1 MTASAPPRPPR
12 TGQPRRRPPAN
23 PAAHD
28 APPRRQPARPNAPKP
43 KAKANPKAK
52 RQRQPQ
58 TPQRPP
64 TRPRRPAGA
73 SPRRRLIGLL
83 AVLVIAAV
91 LVSLRLTQV
100 QVLSNERYIAVG
112 ESQRVRKIDLP
123 AMRGAIFDRDGREL
137 ALSVPRFTVTANPRL
152 ITDPLAVAQALA
164 PILTMDV
171 LHLQDLLS
179 KDKAFVYIARRVPD
193 EIANQIK
200 DLQIPGLEFPTE
212 PTRVL
217 PGGDLAASLLGMVG
231 TDNEGLS
238 GLEIQHD
245 KLLRGQPGFRI
256 VEKDPTGAD
265 IPGSVRD
272 AELSE
277 QGDDL
282 VLTIDRSLQ
291 YETER
296 ALAAQ
301 VLQANAKGGMA
312 IVMHTRTG
320 ELLAMANLSVEN
332 GAVVP
337 AAKNMTL
344 TNVYEPGSVNKMI
357 TVSAALEENLVEP
370 NTTIT
375 VPSTIKVADHVFKEH
390 DFHPTED
397 WSITD
402 IVANSSNVGSI
413 MIGQKLG
420 KDKLDRY
427 MRDFGFGKKTG
438 IEFPGESAGILL
450 DPAKYSG
457 TSMGTMPIGQGVAV
471 TAVQMLA
478 AYNTVANGGMYV
490 APKLVK
496 ATIDSEGDR
505 HETGVS
511 RRHRVISAQTAKE
524 MTAMLAEVVRVGTA
538 TRAAVEGYTVAGKT
552 GTARKPL
559 EGQRGYKAGAYVSSF
574 AGFVP
579 AERPELS
586 AIVILD
592 EPTPIFGGLVA
603 APVFAQVARYALREF
618 RIPPPDVPLAA
629 NVPQT
634 SAKDAAGVGEVGADA
649 AQPATV
655 PPTPPKTP

>member
-1 MTASAPPRPPR
+1 MTTSAPPRPPR
-12 TGQPRRRPPAN
+12 TGRRDAGHHPQQRPARPVARRQPPRPRARTAAPPRRRPPTTS
-23 PAAHD
+23 P
-28 APPRRQPARPNAPKP
+28 
-43 KAKANPKAK
+43 
-52 RQRQPQ
+52 
-58 TPQRPP
+58 
-64 TRPRRPAGA
+64 RPAGA
-73 SPRRRLIGLL
+73 SPRRRLVGLL
-83 AVLVIAAV
+83 AFMVIAAL
-91 LVSLRLTQV
+91 LVSARLTQV

-123 AMRGAIFDRDGREL
+123 ALRGAIFDRDGRDL
-137 ALSVPRFTVTANPRL
+137 ALSVPRTTITANPRL
-152 ITDPLAVAQALA
+152 IADPLAVAQALSPVLA
-164 PILTMDV
+164 MDV
-171 LHLQDLLS
+171 SHLQDLLS
-179 KDKAFVYIARRVPD
+179 KDKAFVYIARRVSD
-193 EIANQIK
+193 ETAQQVK

-217 PGGDLAASLLGMVG
+217 PGGTLAASLLGIVG

-238 GLEIQHD
+238 GLEIQYD
-245 KLLRGQPGFRI
+245 KTLRGRPGFRI

-272 AELSE
+272 AEQSE

-296 ALAAQ
+296 ALSAQ
-301 VLQANAKGGMA
+301 ILQSNAKGGMA

-357 TVSAALEENLVEP
+357 TVSAAMEENLIKP
-370 NTTIT
+370 NTTMI

-390 DFHPTED
+390 DFHPTEE

-438 IEFPGESAGILL
+438 IDFPGESAGILL

-478 AYNTVANGGMYV
+478 AYNTVANGGVYV
-490 APKLVK
+490 APKLLK
-496 ATIDSEGDR
+496 GTIDSDGER
-505 HETGVS
+505 HDTGVS

-538 TRAAVEGYTVAGKT
+538 TRARVEGYTVAGKT

-649 AQPATV
+649 AAPPAPTTV
-655 PPTPPKTP
+655 PSTPPRTP

>member
-12 TGQPRRRPPAN
+12 PPRTGLPDSRRRPAN
-23 PAAHD
+23 PTAHG
-28 APPRRQPARPNAPKP
+28 APPRQRPAGNRAPRPRTTGAP
-43 KAKANPKAK
+43 
-52 RQRQPQ
+52 RQRKPA
-58 TPQRPP
+58 P
-64 TRPRRPAGA
+64 PRRPAGA

-83 AVLVIAAV
+83 AVLLIAAV

-137 ALSVPRFTVTANPRL
+137 ALSVPRTTVTANPRL

-164 PILTMDV
+164 PILNQDV
-171 LHLQDLLS
+171 THLQDLLS
-179 KDKAFVYIARRVPD
+179 KDKAFVYIARRVTD
-193 EIANQIK
+193 DLAEQVK
-200 DLQIPGLEFPTE
+200 SLQIPGLEFPTE

-217 PGGDLAASLLGMVG
+217 PGGSLAGSLLGMVG

-238 GLEIQHD
+238 GLEIQYD
-245 KLLRGQPGFRI
+245 KLLRGEPGFRI

-272 AELSE
+272 AEQSE

-282 VLTIDRSLQ
+282 VLTIDRALQ

-301 VLQANAKGGMA
+301 VLQSNAKGGMA
-312 IVMHTRTG
+312 VVMHTRTG
-320 ELLAMANLSVEN
+320 ELLALANLSVEN

-357 TVSAALEENLVEP
+357 TVSAALEENLIKP
-370 NTTIT
+370 DTTLV

-420 KDKLDRY
+420 KEKLDRY

-511 RRHRVISAQTAKE
+511 RRHRVISANTAKE

-538 TRAAVEGYTVAGKT
+538 TRATVEGYTVAGKT

-579 AERPELS
+579 AERPEFS

-592 EPTPIFGGLVA
+592 EPTPIFGGIVA

-629 NVPQT
+629 HVPQT
-634 SAKDAAGVGEVGADA
+634 SPKDAVGVGEVGADST
-649 AQPATV
+649 PATV